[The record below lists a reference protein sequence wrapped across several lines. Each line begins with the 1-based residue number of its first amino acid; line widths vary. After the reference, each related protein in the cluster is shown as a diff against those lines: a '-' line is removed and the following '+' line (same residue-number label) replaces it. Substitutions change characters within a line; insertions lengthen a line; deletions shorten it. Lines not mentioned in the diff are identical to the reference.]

1 MASHCDHCHTIDRIC
16 LIIDDEPAIRTYL
29 RAILQRA
36 GIQSLEADGASQ
48 ALGIIQKLDGRLDL
62 IVCDI
67 KMPGEMDG
75 IDLAYSV
82 RQSFPAI
89 PVILIS
95 GYGDVEALKQ
105 APTKCVFIQKP
116 FVPEAILVAAKKLV
130 AIVDG
135 TSSKPIAE
143 EGV

>member
-1 MASHCDHCHTIDRIC
+1 MPDRIC
-16 LIIDDEPAIRTYL
+16 LIVDDEPAIRSYL

-67 KMPGEMDG
+67 KMPGDMDG

-82 RQSFPAI
+82 RNSFPAL

-95 GYGDVEALKQ
+95 GYGDVEAVKQ
-105 APTKCVFIQKP
+105 AATKFEFIQKP
-116 FVPEAILVAAKKLV
+116 FVPETILAAVKKV
-130 AIVDG
+130 IDVVDG
-135 TSSKPIAE
+135 TSPQAPGES
-143 EGV
+143 V

>member
-1 MASHCDHCHTIDRIC
+1 MDGQDRCSKPERIC
-16 LIIDDEPAIRTYL
+16 LIVDDEAAIRTYL

-36 GIQSLEADGASQ
+36 GIQSLEADSASQ

-82 RQSFPAI
+82 RQSFPAV

-95 GYGDVEALKQ
+95 GYGDVGA
-105 APTKCVFIQKP
+105 AATKFEFIQKP
-116 FVPEAILVAAKKLV
+116 FVPEAILIAVKKVLGVAEGPSPQT
-130 AIVDG
+130 I
-135 TSSKPIAE
+135 SE